1 MAKELLPEQLKE
13 ALSLLKQLK
22 KGYEDLGKENPL
34 KGIDAT
40 NLENFIKGAGG
51 VKNVLKQWT
60 IELDV
65 VETQLEDLGKSAKGV
80 FTQFSNIVGE
90 IKKSNQNL
98 NLGNKAISSLQ
109 GIAEK
114 LKNDQQGI
122 TELNKKDLLTLL
134 QKQKQAVSNLDIAN
148 KALKNQ
154 IDRGLLEGKELE
166 NAKSLVAEREK
177 EATAISDLNK
187 LLQKRL
193 EEEEKI
199 ESKTGLSGKLLEGF
213 KKIPVLGDVLDVD
226 GAKTAMRDAAKT
238 GASGFSTLGTG
249 IKALGPSLTAA
260 LGPLAIIT
268 TIVSAFKALIDL
280 MFEADKQVTDLAK
293 SLNVSKDEA
302 RDVRDRFFEIADNA
316 SLFGKIQEGNLILQK
331 DLVETQL
338 QLNQALG
345 IAVDLSQTQN
355 EDFAVQLTNARKFLK
370 LNEEETKGLVGLY
383 STTGKSIDEI
393 KNSVLGTTR
402 LRKIESGIMLDE
414 RKILKDVLTTSNAIK
429 LSVKGGVEGLT
440 KAAMAA
446 AELGSDLKTVENISK
461 GLLNFEESI
470 SSELE
475 AELLIG
481 RDLNLE
487 TARRA
492 ALNGDLETVAREIN
506 RQVGS
511 SADFSRMNVIQQ
523 EALAKAMGTSR
534 DELADMLV
542 QQENLNKLRSRFNV
556 LGAKTIQNLFD
567 EQKINKT
574 TFDRLSGGTA
584 SATEYYDALKQAG
597 MAQKEIVELL
607 GDEAAQSLESQSAQD
622 KFNDALEKAKEI
634 FTRFVDGESLDKFA
648 DFISRFVES
657 VSRKGLGNTLLFGMD
672 SESDIAKSKAEEYS
686 KKAASEEDA
695 SKKEEFIKKA
705 KEQVQIYQEALKRE
719 NDKYMEEAK
728 SGAMGVEQRKAAE
741 VIERSKRGES
751 GIMYAGSGPKFAD
764 GGMITKPV
772 YNATIGEAGPEAV
785 VPLNEFYAKLDQ
797 LIIAVKQGG
806 NVYLDL
812 QKVGSTTD
820 QGTYRLN
827 S

>member
-1 MAKELLPEQLKE
+1 MAENLNPQQLKE

-40 NLENFIKGAGG
+40 NLESFIKGAGG
-51 VKNVLKQWT
+51 IKNVLKQWT
-60 IELDV
+60 VELDV

-80 FTQFSNIVGE
+80 FTQFSGIVGE
-90 IKKSNQNL
+90 IKKSNQSL
-98 NLGNKAISSLQ
+98 NLGNKAIKSMQ
-109 GIAEK
+109 DIAEK

-122 TELNKKDLLTLL
+122 TDLNKKDLSTLI
-134 QKQKQAVSNLDIAN
+134 QKQKQSVSNLDIAN

-166 NAKSLVAEREK
+166 NAKNLIAEREK

-187 LLQKRL
+187 LLQERL

-213 KKIPVLGDVLDVD
+213 KKIPVLGDVLDIE
-226 GAKTAMRDAAKT
+226 GAQGAMRDAAKT

-260 LGPLAIIT
+260 LGPLALISLA
-268 TIVSAFKALIDL
+268 VAAFKALIDL
-280 MFEADKQVTDLAK
+280 MFEADSQVTNLAK
-293 SLNVSKDEA
+293 SLNVSKDAA
-302 RDVRDRFFEIADNA
+302 RDVRQRFFEISDTA
-316 SLFGKIQEGNLILQK
+316 SSLGKIQEGNLILQK

-338 QLNQALG
+338 QLNQLLG
-345 IAVDLSQTQN
+345 ISVDLSQEQN
-355 EDFAVQLTNARKFLK
+355 AEFAVQLTNARKFLK
-370 LNEEETKGLVGLY
+370 LSEDEQKGLVSLY
-383 STTGKSIDEI
+383 STTGKSIDEV
-393 KNSVLGTTR
+393 KNTILGTTR
-402 LRKIESGIMLDE
+402 LRKIESGILLDE
-414 RKILKDVLTTSNAIK
+414 RKILKDVLTASNAIK
-429 LSVKGGVEGLT
+429 LSVKGGAEGLT

-446 AELGSDLKTVENISK
+446 AELGSDLKSVENISK

-475 AELLIG
+475 AELLLG
-481 RDLNLE
+481 KDLNLE

-492 ALNGDLETVAREIN
+492 ALNGDLETVAKEIN
-506 RQVGS
+506 KQVGS

-542 QQENLNKLRSRFNV
+542 QQESLNKLKGSFNA
-556 LGAKTIQNLFD
+556 LSKETLATLKTSGKIDEATYKNLV
-567 EQKINKT
+567 
-574 TFDRLSGGTA
+574 SGKAA
-584 SATEYYDALKQAG
+584 STEYYDALKQAG
-597 MAQKEIVELL
+597 MAQKEIIELL
-607 GDEAAQSLESQSAQD
+607 GDEAAISLESQSAQD

-634 FTRFVDGESLDKFA
+634 FTRFIDGGYLDKLA
-648 DFISRFVES
+648 NALGSVASRGVTETLMGGAEEESSKSRLEKAGYTVEEGS
-657 VSRKGLGNTLLFGMD
+657 GFNLFGLTPGAFKKTIVRD
-672 SESDIAKSKAEEYS
+672 KSGKEIDYAIGSQGLQGLEE
-686 KKAASEEDA
+686 EILGP
-695 SKKEEFIKKA
+695 KEELA
-705 KEQVQIYQEALKRE
+705 
-719 NDKYMEEAK
+719 N
-728 SGAMGVEQRKAAE
+728 
-741 VIERSKRGES
+741 
-751 GIMYAGSGPKFAD
+751 
-764 GGMITKPV
+764 GGMIRKPI
-772 YNATIGEAGPEAV
+772 YNATVGEAGPEAV
-785 VPLNEFYAKLDQ
+785 VPLTEFYAKIDQ
-797 LIIAVKQGG
+797 LIAAVNKGG